1 MKVTK
6 SVSLSVGALSVP
18 IFIELFLQMLL
29 GNVDQ
34 FMLSQYAETAVAAV
48 ANANQII
55 NVILFLLIV
64 MSTATTILI
73 AQYLGAKRP
82 DKIDE
87 VYTISVV
94 FHTVFSAVAGALVII
109 FHQTLCEWLGVPPE
123 IMEETTLYL
132 NIVAASIPIT
142 GVYATY
148 VAVFRGHSMPR
159 IAMWIALVMNVVHI
173 ILNYV
178 LIYGW
183 GPIPSMGVLGVSLST
198 VISKA
203 LGLGIII
210 WCHQSLLTARM
221 KVEYLRPFRWETLRQ
236 LLFISVPSGG
246 ETLSYQLSQTVIMKM
261 VNIMGLVVIT
271 TKVYVYIIATFCYM
285 YTIALANAAQIV
297 VGFLMGAKREEEVSR
312 RVWLTTAAGVSIG
325 VGLSTFFYFACE
337 PVMRLVTDN
346 QEIIDLAK
354 AVLFIEIFLEIGRG
368 ANIVLVQCLQ
378 AAGDI
383 RIPMFVGVFGM
394 WAFAV
399 TLSYYFGIVLGWGLV
414 GVWIAM
420 AIDEIIRAIIFVWRW
435 QSNKWRGR
443 SLISV

>member
-6 SVSLSVGALSVP
+6 SISLSVGALSVP

-94 FHTVFSAVAGALVII
+94 FHTLFSTIAGAVVII

-142 GVYATY
+142 GIYTTY

-159 IAMWIALVMNVVHI
+159 IAMWIALVMNVD
-173 ILNYV
+173 LE
-178 LIYGW
+178 LC
-183 GPIPSMGVLGVSLST
+183 T
-198 VISKA
+198 
-203 LGLGIII
+203 
-210 WCHQSLLTARM
+210 
-221 KVEYLRPFRWETLRQ
+221 YLRLGTNPK
-236 LLFISVPSGG
+236 PGG
-246 ETLSYQLSQTVIMKM
+246 IRG
-261 VNIMGLVVIT
+261 ILVD
-271 TKVYVYIIATFCYM
+271 
-285 YTIALANAAQIV
+285 
-297 VGFLMGAKREEEVSR
+297 GH
-312 RVWLTTAAGVSIG
+312 
-325 VGLSTFFYFACE
+325 
-337 PVMRLVTDN
+337 
-346 QEIIDLAK
+346 
-354 AVLFIEIFLEIGRG
+354 
-368 ANIVLVQCLQ
+368 
-378 AAGDI
+378 
-383 RIPMFVGVFGM
+383 
-394 WAFAV
+394 
-399 TLSYYFGIVLGWGLV
+399 
-414 GVWIAM
+414 
-420 AIDEIIRAIIFVWRW
+420 
-435 QSNKWRGR
+435 
-443 SLISV
+443 